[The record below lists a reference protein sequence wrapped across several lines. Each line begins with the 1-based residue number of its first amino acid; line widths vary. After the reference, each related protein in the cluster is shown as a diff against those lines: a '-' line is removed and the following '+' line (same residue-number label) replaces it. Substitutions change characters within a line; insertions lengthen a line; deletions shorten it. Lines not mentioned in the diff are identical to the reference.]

1 VGARAW
7 LAVRSYYL
15 HAFTAVALAIAGAA
29 GLGAFEDGP
38 DRPPEQ
44 VAAPP
49 PVPQPAV
56 SPNTRPLVV
65 TYFLVGSE
73 EHRALLHGVE
83 DQLTYREYLSQAA
96 LEVLVVQTPGEE
108 TQALRII
115 DEARTSHPFTR
126 FLVEDLR

>member
-1 VGARAW
+1 MLGLSAA
-7 LAVRSYYL
+7 
-15 HAFTAVALAIAGAA
+15 ALS
-29 GLGAFEDGP
+29 
-38 DRPPEQ
+38 
-44 VAAPP
+44 VAAYGALGGFEHATDT
-49 PVPQPAV
+49 PVTTGTPASASTNRQAAAPSPAPQPAIN
-56 SPNTRPLVV
+56 PNTRPLVV

-96 LEVLVVQTPGEE
+96 LEVLVVQTPAEE

-115 DEARTSHPFTR
+115 DEARTSQPFTR